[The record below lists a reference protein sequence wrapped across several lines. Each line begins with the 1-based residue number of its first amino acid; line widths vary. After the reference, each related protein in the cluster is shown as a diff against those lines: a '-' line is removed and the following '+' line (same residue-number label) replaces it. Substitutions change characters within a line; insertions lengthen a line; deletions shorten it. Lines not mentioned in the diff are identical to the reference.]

1 MQVRQRARS
10 CLRVVLK
17 LAAEEGSGEG
27 SKAGELVAAIRMQCM
42 VEVRGRPAD
51 CDDCVGYQSA
61 DQ

>member
-1 MQVRQRARS
+1 M
-10 CLRVVLK
+10 VLK